1 MLKSFLISFILST
14 GFIITAHNINE
25 AKSSL
30 DRCESLIQEI
40 KKQGEYLEIIKSKYN
55 F

>member
-1 MLKSFLISFILST
+1 MLKSFFYSFIIT
-14 GFIITAHNINE
+14 FGFIITAYNINE
-25 AKSSL
+25 AKNSL